1 MSFLFGIAVI
11 SQGPFPIRHSL
22 SELVLPFNWSE
33 TSGPPRQLK
42 TQKLIKCL
50 RNSSGCF
57 TFVLK
62 HTNVPSLSKITP
74 SGWNWRQVLVLEPF
88 LSWEKWKKAFEYIDT
103 LLFRMKNCSKII
115 IFMFLSNTSNLLN
128 SLLFRWQL
136 RWKTEDGL
144 ERLVLAHCSLL
155 ERLVVHCSLLERPIV
170 HSCLEPRAEI

>member
-1 MSFLFGIAVI
+1 MS
-11 SQGPFPIRHSL
+11 Q
-22 SELVLPFNWSE
+22 
-33 TSGPPRQLK
+33 T
-42 TQKLIKCL
+42 LIQCL
-50 RNSSGCF
+50 RHYPDFQVCCF

-128 SLLFRWQL
+128 CLLFRWQL
-136 RWKTEDGL
+136 RWKIEVGL
-144 ERLVLAHCSLL
+144 ERLEAHSSLSARVL
-155 ERLVVHCSLLERPIV
+155 ERPVECWSLLERPIV
-170 HSCLEPRAEI
+170 HSRLEPRAEI